1 MQAEAAT
8 GAIDVITRPIAYR
21 AVGTVLVFAAT
32 VSTYV
37 VAMRIGS

>member
-1 MQAEAAT
+1 MQAEANT
-8 GAIDVITRPIAYR
+8 GAIDVITRPFAYR
-21 AVGTVLVFAAT
+21 AIGTVLVFAAT